1 MPLTHWLKNTRVH
14 FTLRLLLGL
23 VLILVVIFKVDIG
36 KTFSLFR
43 SIRSIHVILIAVLAA
58 ADIFLTAYR
67 WQMLLRSKK
76 IAVPLGRL
84 IRINFVG
91 RFVGRFFPS
100 SVAPDAIK
108 AYSLSKYIGNAQEA
122 MSSIFIERYIGLFS
136 LLIWA
141 ILGGVLSIR
150 TYRNYDILWILSALL
165 LFFAVIW
172 LLLSNRTMAKRIF
185 NIFPFLQGRKWTAKV
200 KNFYGSLYEYRTE
213 RILLLKVLLFSFLI
227 QAVRILIIYVAS
239 VAIVLGVSV
248 GYFFLFVPIIIM
260 ISLVPTTIAGIGVAE
275 GAYVYFFT
283 RVGAAAHGAFAL
295 SILVRIIYIF
305 LTLPG
310 GIVYISEGISPS
322 KSKAAG

>member
-1 MPLTHWLKNTRVH
+1 
-14 FTLRLLLGL
+14 
-23 VLILVVIFKVDIG
+23 
-36 KTFSLFR
+36 
-43 SIRSIHVILIAVLAA
+43 
-58 ADIFLTAYR
+58 
-67 WQMLLRSKK
+67 
-76 IAVPLGRL
+76 
-84 IRINFVG
+84 
-91 RFVGRFFPS
+91 
-100 SVAPDAIK
+100 
-108 AYSLSKYIGNAQEA
+108 
-122 MSSIFIERYIGLFS
+122 
-136 LLIWA
+136 
-141 ILGGVLSIR
+141 
-150 TYRNYDILWILSALL
+150 
-165 LFFAVIW
+165 
-172 LLLSNRTMAKRIF
+172 
-185 NIFPFLQGRKWTAKV
+185 
-200 KNFYGSLYEYRTE
+200 
-213 RILLLKVLLFSFLI
+213 VLLFSFLI